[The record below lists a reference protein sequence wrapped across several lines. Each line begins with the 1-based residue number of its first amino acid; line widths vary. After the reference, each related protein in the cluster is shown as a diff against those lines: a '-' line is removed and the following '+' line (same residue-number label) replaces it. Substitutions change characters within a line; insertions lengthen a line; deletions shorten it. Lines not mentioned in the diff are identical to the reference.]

1 MTVFIAMEK
10 LPTFM
15 SSHFLTVNFT
25 ACTNGVQ
32 LRKSWARQFK
42 AGPFTF
48 SSLRFRVTYSIML
61 RSLISLEMSFVQGD
75 EYGSIWI
82 ILHIVIQLDKHLL
95 KILSFIQCAFLASL

>member
-1 MTVFIAMEK
+1 
-10 LPTFM
+10 
-15 SSHFLTVNFT
+15 
-25 ACTNGVQ
+25 
-32 LRKSWARQFK
+32 
-42 AGPFTF
+42 
-48 SSLRFRVTYSIML
+48 ML